1 MIRLSLSWF
10 ISAGTHLRKVAQL
23 EVSQTPGRFTGEVQ
37 EDMLD

>member
-23 EVSQTPGRFTGEVQ
+23 EVFPQKLSIVTKSLRN
-37 EDMLD
+37 